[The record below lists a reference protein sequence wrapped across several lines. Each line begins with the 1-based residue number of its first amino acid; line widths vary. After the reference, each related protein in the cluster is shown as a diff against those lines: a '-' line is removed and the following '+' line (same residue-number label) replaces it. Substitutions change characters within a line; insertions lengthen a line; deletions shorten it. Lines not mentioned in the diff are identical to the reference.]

1 MAGCIC
7 LETQAGEIAASW
19 GFNSILEHW
28 NRKHAQAAYIPALFQ
43 TPPPEYA
50 FGCQVLLCEET
61 DFLLFLK
68 AIANG
73 TISYDPAIKMEK
85 ASSPKPVTKRRSQF
99 RIKHDNLTSL
109 YYKHETV
116 DLK

>member
-1 MAGCIC
+1 MIGT
-7 LETQAGEIAASW
+7 LEPQTRAS
-19 GFNSILEHW
+19 GLYSV
-28 NRKHAQAAYIPALFQ
+28 ALSDSA
-43 TPPPEYA
+43 PEYA

-61 DFLLFLK
+61 DFFLFLK
-68 AIANG
+68 AMASG

-109 YYKHETV
+109 YYQHEIV
-116 DLK
+116 DLA